1 MPDAEN
7 ASDQGAFSSL
17 PGLDSQTLRSQ
28 IEGREYIATIK
39 LLQAKRTSSDW
50 TGPLLYSIHRD
61 VFGEHFPTSAG
72 QNRHSEVN
80 FGRRAAAAPEQI
92 DSLMQQLVL
101 RIRKNLENVLALEI
115 ADEERL
121 RRAFLSAAAD
131 HGEMLRI
138 HPFIDGNGRWARM
151 ATNAFL
157 TDCGYP
163 YGTIIR
169 ARDKPEYIANLDRCM
184 DKNAPGR
191 LAEQFLQGYVREREK
206 RNA

>member
-7 ASDQGAFSSL
+7 VSDQGAFSSL
-17 PGLDSQTLRSQ
+17 PGLDNQTLRSQ
-28 IEGREYIATIK
+28 IEGREYLATMK
-39 LLQAKRTSSDW
+39 LLQAKRSPSDW

-61 VFGEHFPTSAG
+61 VFGQHFPTLAG

-80 FGRRAAAAPEQI
+80 FGRRAAVPPEQI
-92 DSLMQQLVL
+92 DSLMEQLVL
-101 RIRKNLENVLALEI
+101 RMRENLGEALSLRIE
-115 ADEERL
+115 DEERL
-121 RRAFLSAAAD
+121 SRAFLSAAAD

-163 YGTIIR
+163 PGTIIR
-169 ARDKPEYIANLDRCM
+169 ARDKPEYITNLDRCM
-184 DKNAPGR
+184 DKNAPGD
-191 LAEQFLQGYVREREK
+191 LAHQFLEGYVREQSR
-206 RNA
+206 RHV